1 MPELRVDP
9 LRVHPRSVLLAVV
22 EAEASAKLTRR
33 KLALL
38 EVLVARSLPARL
50 ACLEARLEQLAAA
63 PVARAR
69 RLLHRSRL
77 AAVAV
82 EAAERIT
89 PPPVLSSAAMV
100 VRAEA
105 TAVVAVAAALA
116 RLQLRPVKAVQAAR
130 VPTASSS
137 SSRAKEIP

>member
-1 MPELRVDP
+1 
-9 LRVHPRSVLLAVV
+9 VHPRSVLLAVV

-33 KLALL
+33 KRALL
-38 EVLVARSLPARL
+38 EALVARSLPARL
-50 ACLEARLEQLAAA
+50 ACLGALLEQLAVGLAA
-63 PVARAR
+63 LVRH
-69 RLLHRSRL
+69 LLRRSRL
-77 AAVAV
+77 VVVAV
-82 EAAERIT
+82 EVAERIT
-89 PPPVLSSAAMV
+89 PPPVLSLAAMV